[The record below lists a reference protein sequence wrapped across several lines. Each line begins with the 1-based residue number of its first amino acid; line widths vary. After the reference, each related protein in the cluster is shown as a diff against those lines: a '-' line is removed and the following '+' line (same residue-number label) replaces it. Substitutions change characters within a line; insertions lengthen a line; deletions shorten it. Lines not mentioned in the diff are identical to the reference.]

1 MNAGTSMIPRAAAVT
16 PSSGAN
22 VRKSVR
28 AKELVS
34 LLSEHPEVKVLSLDC
49 FDTILW
55 RNTAAPTDVFYD
67 LANAPAFSAIGLNAR
82 MRVMAEGKARD
93 LKMARTGLPEVTLA
107 EIYGAA
113 FPGADVAALAEEELA
128 AEIAACAP
136 HPEAIELIRAAH
148 LRGLAI
154 VVVSDTYFTEAEL
167 RRLLQA
173 TIPADAYAAISEVFV
188 SSAVG
193 KPKAGGMFESV
204 LAGMN
209 ERGLRACDVLHVGD
223 NLRADF
229 TAARARGMNACHLVH
244 HGAEIEE
251 VLRMQTTAASLLM
264 PSLRE
269 GRGLPS
275 PYRGLLAAEVTGPND
290 PIATLGYASLGPVLH
305 AFATWLGAE
314 LDALKSEGKN
324 PKPIFLLR
332 DGYLPAR
339 VAEAMHGAPLGPLVS
354 ISRFASFAASF
365 RTVEDIEQYVAAWSG
380 GGRFF
385 DVARQLLLTE
395 DEARSLITRT
405 RKAERQA
412 EAFCREVLKPKTAAL
427 ILARSA
433 SYRKRLFAHVIAES
447 GIAAGDTLVLVDLGY
462 EGTAQRQL
470 TPVLE
475 AGLGVEV
482 QGRYL
487 LAARVPGWEKTRKG
501 LLDPSWCDDRLLS
514 TLVTYIAL
522 LENLCAADTGS
533 TVDYTDAGAP
543 IRAKSLVAAD
553 QTARVKPVQ
562 DACERFARDA
572 ETYFVAAGKRPSAE
586 DLRTTAVASLARML
600 LLPTRSELDY
610 LAGFCLDMN
619 LGADDNLA
627 LFDAER
633 GLQGL
638 RRHGLFF
645 LGAESAQAKTTR
657 IAGPVEL
664 RAASLELSLT
674 MVAQQRFGL
683 EMTPND
689 MTHRREPL
697 GILALR
703 GETPIRAQVEA
714 RATHDGWFSAIVPY
728 SATDAAIG
736 FLLGE
741 RNAWVQV
748 ESVTRIA
755 AAALYTA
762 NETESSEDV
771 SANLHA
777 EGMTRRGPGLFE
789 CHSPDGF
796 LLLAAPPPADPRAAY
811 VCRIVFRPIAPRVA
825 A

>member
-1 MNAGTSMIPRAAAVT
+1 MTPQATSKAPPT
-16 PSSGAN
+16 SGAN
-22 VRKSVR
+22 ARKSVR

-34 LLSEHPEVKVLSLDC
+34 LLAEHPEVKVLSLDC

-67 LANAPAFSAIGLNAR
+67 MANAPAFAAIGLNAR

-93 LKMARTGLPEVTLA
+93 LKMARTGMPEVTLA

-113 FPGADVAALAEEELA
+113 FPKADAAALAEAELA

-136 HPEAIELIRAAH
+136 HPETIELIRAAY
-148 LRGLAI
+148 LCGLKVI
-154 VVVSDTYFTEAEL
+154 VVSDTYLTETEL

-173 TIPADAYAAISEVFV
+173 TIPADAYAAISSVFV
-188 SSAVG
+188 SSAIG
-193 KPKAGGMFESV
+193 TPKAGGMFKPV
-204 LAGMN
+204 LAVLDKLGV
-209 ERGLRACDVLHVGD
+209 RARDVLHVGD

-229 TAARARGMNACHLVH
+229 TAARALGMNACHLVH
-244 HGAEIEE
+244 HGSEIEE

-264 PSLRE
+264 PALRE

-275 PYRGLLAAEVTGPND
+275 PYRGLLAAEVVAAGSNPVE
-290 PIATLGYASLGPVLH
+290 TLGYASLGPVLH
-305 AFATWLGAE
+305 AFGSWLGAE
-314 LDALKSEGKN
+314 LDSLRKAGKN

-339 VAEAMHGAPLGPLVS
+339 VAEAMHGVEMGPLVS

-365 RTVEDIEQYVAAWSG
+365 RTIEDIEQYVAGWSG

-395 DEARSLITRT
+395 DEARNLITRT
-405 RKAERQA
+405 RKADRQA
-412 EAFCREVLKPKTAAL
+412 EAFCREVLKPKTASL

-433 SYRKRLFAHVIAES
+433 AYRKRLFAHLGAKS
-447 GIAAGDTLVLVDLGY
+447 GLAAGDTLVLIDLGY

-475 AGLGVEV
+475 AGLGVAVE
-482 QGRYL
+482 GRYL
-487 LAARVPGWEKTRKG
+487 LAARVPGWETTRKG

-522 LENLCAADTGS
+522 LESLCAADTGS
-533 TVDYTDAGAP
+533 TVDYTEAGEP
-543 IRAKSLVAAD
+543 ILAKSLVAAD
-553 QTARVKPVQ
+553 QTARAKPVQ

-572 ETYFVAAGKRPSAE
+572 ETYFVAAGKRPSIE
-586 DLRTTAVASLARML
+586 DLRTTAVAALARML

-633 GLQGL
+633 GLEGL

-645 LGAESAQAKTTR
+645 LGAESAQSKTAR

-728 SATDAAIG
+728 RAADAAIG

-748 ESVTRIA
+748 ESVTRIPT
-755 AAALYTA
+755 AALYTA
-762 NETESSEDV
+762 RETESSEDV

-777 EGMTRRGPGLFE
+777 EGLTRRGPGLFE

-796 LLLAAPPPADPRAAY
+796 LLLAAPPPPDAKQSY
-811 VCRIVFRPIAPRVA
+811 VCRIVFRPIAPRLA